1 MVQIEDITPDNLPL
15 EFVKQ
20 YLRVDH
26 DFDDIEIQLMINSAK
41 SYVRNTLR
49 VEKDEELDIELVIPM
64 LSLIAYFYE
73 TKTVTM
79 KANEKI
85 ELMFNS
91 ILSLHR
97 KEVL

>member
-1 MVQIEDITPDNLPL
+1 MMQFEDITPDNLPL

-26 DFDDIEIQLMINSAK
+26 DFDDVEIQLIINSAK

-49 VEKDEELDIELVIPM
+49 VEKDEELDVELVIPM

-73 TKTVTM
+73 TKTITM
-79 KANEKI
+79 ASNEKASF
-85 ELMFNS
+85 MFES
-91 ILSLHR
+91 ILALHR

>member
-1 MVQIEDITPDNLPL
+1 MMQLENITPDNLPL

-26 DFDDIEIQLMINSAK
+26 DFDDIEIQLMIDSAK

-49 VEKDEELDIELVIPM
+49 VEKDEELDVELVIPM
-64 LSLIAYFYE
+64 LSLVAHFYE
-73 TKTVTM
+73 NKTITM
-79 KANEKI
+79 ASNDKAGF
-85 ELMFNS
+85 MFES
-91 ILSLHR
+91 ILALHR

>member
-1 MVQIEDITPDNLPL
+1 MMQFEDITPDNLPL

-26 DFDDIEIQLMINSAK
+26 DFDNVEIQLMINSAK

-49 VEKDEELDIELVIPM
+49 VEKDEQLDVELVIPM

-79 KANEKI
+79 KTNEKT
-85 ELMFNS
+85 EAMFES
-91 ILSLHR
+91 ILTLHR

>member
-1 MVQIEDITPDNLPL
+1 MQVEDITPDNLPL

-26 DFDDIEIQLMINSAK
+26 DFDNVEIQLMIISAQ
-41 SYVRNTLR
+41 SYVRNILR
-49 VEKDEELDIELVIPM
+49 VTKEEPLDIELVIPM
-64 LSLIAYFYE
+64 LTLIAYFYE
-73 TKTVTM
+73 TKTITM
-79 KANEKI
+79 ASNEKAG
-85 ELMFNS
+85 LMFES